1 PTRWPADFRIAASIA
16 DTEPLPLVPPTW
28 TSRYRC
34 SGRPSASRSPSIRSS
49 PWRMPA
55 CSPPRSDWS
64 RATASAYVT
73 SELTRSGRRGG
84 EERENAAEGLLEIP
98 PRADHVE
105 LAVREQERRALE
117 YRGQRLTDRRGD
129 DPGS

>member
-34 SGRPSASRSPSIRSS
+34 SGWPTASRSPSIRSS

-73 SELTRSGRRGG
+73 TGLARSGRLGG
-84 EERENAAEGLLEIP
+84 AKRENAAEGLREVAPLD
-98 PRADHVE
+98 DHVE
-105 LAVREQERRALE
+105 LPGREQALRRLDSRGTALTE
-117 YRGQRLTDRRGD
+117 W
-129 DPGS
+129 PG